1 MKYRAVIL
9 CSLRQ
14 CCLSRVGQSVLVM
27 TLKQITSS
35 KTVMKFHVIEKK
47 KKRTTTVFQKACQ
60 INQGYIL
67 TKTQPDFP
75 FLSLLLLIPLSFSQD
90 RRFHRASHYK
100 WTLRFQM
107 KALVKHPR
115 IRTESILLHSWPGSR
130 VVVPLFVKN
139 EPTLLL
145 RICRCN

>member
-1 MKYRAVIL
+1 
-9 CSLRQ
+9 
-14 CCLSRVGQSVLVM
+14 
-27 TLKQITSS
+27 
-35 KTVMKFHVIEKK
+35 MKFHVIEKK
-47 KKRTTTVFQKACQ
+47 KKKD
-60 INQGYIL
+60 NNSIL
-67 TKTQPDFP
+67 EGMSKKLGLYPYQNPTRFLILFP
-75 FLSLLLLIPLSFSQD
+75 FFLSSFLPLLLLIPLPFSQD

-107 KALVKHPR
+107 KALVKHSR
-115 IRTESILLHSWPGSR
+115 SRTESILLHSWPGSR